1 MQYILAPRKGL
12 VVPRF
17 LRQIT
22 SSLARDEFAGV
33 YGLRELLRSNLSL
46 ILIVNTK
53 TDDNGN
59 ERDVPKLSFQTIQ
72 KRNRL
77 KVRSYRRY
85 RERGKKMFVFLRLFV
100 HAAVRDGTC
109 AFTLKIVNALIKNS
123 SRDDRPS
130 ISSKKQPAANPV
142 RAGQGR

>member
-77 KVRSYRRY
+77 KIRWYRRY
-85 RERGKKMFVFLRLFV
+85 GEHAKKMFVF
-100 HAAVRDGTC
+100 
-109 AFTLKIVNALIKNS
+109 
-123 SRDDRPS
+123 
-130 ISSKKQPAANPV
+130 
-142 RAGQGR
+142 